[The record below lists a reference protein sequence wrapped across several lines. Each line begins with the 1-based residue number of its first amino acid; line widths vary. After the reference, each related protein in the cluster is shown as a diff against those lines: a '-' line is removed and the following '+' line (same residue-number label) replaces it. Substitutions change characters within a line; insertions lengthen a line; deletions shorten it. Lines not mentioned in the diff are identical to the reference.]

1 MAGAVGAPTA
11 RARWLPPAAAAK
23 NPSPAPCSKI
33 FVSLLAGCFTGI
45 SGITGYRGFIIYVL
59 AHLAMG
65 GLLLLKASLQ
75 PHRYFP
81 SP

>member
-1 MAGAVGAPTA
+1 V
-11 RARWLPPAAAAK
+11 LPAAHRR
-23 NPSPAPCSKI
+23 PLLGDPFRSKI

-45 SGITGYRGFIIYVL
+45 SGITGYKGFIVYLL

-65 GLLLLKASLQ
+65 GLLLLKAALQ
-75 PHRYFP
+75 PRRYFP